1 MMEWEDGAEIRFRM
15 YQGEA
20 VLSANPAGLRSLARL
35 FSLLAEE
42 PPTSHY
48 HLVYSCLNKDIYHA
62 LQTAYV
68 EPLNMVYQTFYF
80 FRSFIFDSNCD
91 NFITTLFCCFS
102 KKKRKSSTAS

>member
-48 HLVYSCLNKDIYHA
+48 HLDDYNSLEDGSQELI
-62 LQTAYV
+62 V
-68 EPLNMVYQTFYF
+68 EVV
-80 FRSFIFDSNCD
+80 
-91 NFITTLFCCFS
+91 
-102 KKKRKSSTAS
+102 